1 MSKSLSK
8 RLLKIRSK
16 IDFNRNYHINKA
28 IVLLKER
35 KSLNFL
41 ESVDVAIKLGIDARK
56 SDQNIK
62 GTATLPYGTG
72 RSVRVAVFTKDFNK
86 EAKQAGADLVGAEDL
101 ANEIIS
107 TGKTNFKVVIASPE
121 AMSIVSKLGT
131 ILGPKGLMPNL
142 KVGTITSNIYEAVKN
157 AKSGQIR
164 YRNDKSGIV
173 HSAIGKIDFE
183 NSCLINNL
191 EFLLDSLKKIKPIN
205 LKGTYFKKIVLSTT
219 MGIGLTI
226 DLNSINIV

>member
-41 ESVDVAIKLGIDARK
+41 ESVDVAIKLGIDSRK

-62 GTATLPYGTG
+62 GIATLPYGTG